1 MTGRT
6 ITIAGC
12 DRRTTRTFCVC
23 LILASLIG
31 LGNILLTSSIS
42 SAGSSPTKIVDPVP
56 HWVGGDGPS
65 AVFDQQ
71 DTWHMVY
78 GWIDGSG
85 ASFIN
90 HRTSKGTNETIVV
103 GGSAEVMCPGLA
115 IDSKDKLYVFYRST
129 KGSVYLINNSAGAW
143 SPPQKLVEP
152 GNPWSGSPSA
162 IFDKDGA
169 WHLVYGW
176 INSSTSYITHLSSSG
191 VKENIFVGEEG
202 SGSSPHLAID
212 PSGKLYVSFRG
223 THGAI
228 LGTSNIYGNWSV
240 PLQLV
245 DPVPHLAMGDSPSSV
260 FDKEGKGHM
269 VYGWINDSGSYF
281 ITYIKSS
288 GIKKNL
294 IEGATEPACNPEIA
308 VNSNDDMLVFYRS
321 TKGSIYSMVLDK
333 IPNIPPTVV
342 QTSPPDHSLV
352 GATDVNLTWSG
363 KDQDGDIL
371 GYYLFFDDVGGYTL
385 VGYQNTTTYH
395 ATGLKDGTR
404 YYWTVIPN
412 DGKVNGTSLSGIMSF
427 TVRAQ
432 QGTPIIALWI
442 DIGQPEIMLTLGDSK
457 EIDIQVNCIGADI
470 KSVHLQSALEG
481 KLHLQVE
488 QLTAS
493 QDIKAGVPVTF
504 KTRISLKG
512 GGYRSDETG
521 HVGITALGDGID
533 SPTRSVLVSYDRKN
547 STIPPGPDVRPI
559 VAAVGIGVTV
569 LTVSLLAGTEIG
581 LLGVA
586 HLFMPLYSKPKKHEK
601 RDQVT
606 RGKIQDYIMANP
618 GDHYSL
624 IKKGL
629 DLKHGPLTYNL
640 DVLEREG
647 RIVCSRDGIF
657 KRFYPKDAPTV
668 NKNEYTYTQYSI
680 IDHIRKEPGI
690 TQVLLAKR
698 MKTSKQVI
706 DYHVNSL
713 MLADIITLKKEG
725 KMTHCFLK
733 DQKGQGS

>member
-1 MTGRT
+1 MTGKT
-6 ITIAGC
+6 ITILGC
-12 DRRTTRTFCVC
+12 DQRTIRTFWVC

-143 SPPQKLVEP
+143 SAPQKLVDP

-162 IFDKDGA
+162 VFDKDGA
-169 WHLVYGW
+169 WHMVYGW
-176 INSSTSYITHLSSSG
+176 INSSTSYITHLSSTG

-202 SGSSPHLAID
+202 TGSSPHLAID

-245 DPVPHLAMGDSPSSV
+245 DPVPHLAMGDSPSTV
-260 FDKEGKGHM
+260 FDKDGKGHM

-281 ITYIKSS
+281 ITYIKSNGKS
-288 GIKKNL
+288 NGIKKNL

-308 VNSNDDMLVFYRS
+308 VDSKDDMLVFYRS
-321 TKGSIYSMVLDK
+321 THGSIYSMVLDK
-333 IPNIPPTVV
+333 IPNIPPTVG

-352 GATDVNLTWSG
+352 GATDVNLTWFG
-363 KDQDGDIL
+363 KDQDGDTL
-371 GYYLFFDDVGGYTL
+371 GYYLFFDDVDGHTL
-385 VGYQNTTTYH
+385 VGYQNVTTYH
-395 ATGLKDGTR
+395 AIGIKDGTR

-412 DGKVNGTSLSGIMSF
+412 DGKINGTSLSGIMSF

-432 QGTPIIALWI
+432 QVPPIIALWI
-442 DIGQPEIMLTLGDSK
+442 DIGQPEVMLTLGDSL
-457 EIDIQVNCIGADI
+457 DVDVVVNCIGADI
-470 KSVHLQSALEG
+470 KSVHLQSAQDG

-493 QDIKAGVPVTF
+493 QDIKAGAPVVF

-512 GGYRSDETG
+512 GGYRSTDTG

-533 SPTRSVLVSYDRKN
+533 SPTKSILVSYDKKN
-547 STIPPGPDVRPI
+547 STIPAGPDVRPY
-559 VAAVGIGVTV
+559 VAATGIGVTV
-569 LTVSLLAGTEIG
+569 LAVSFLAGTEIG

-586 HLFMPLYSKPKKHEK
+586 HLLMPLYSKRKDEK
-601 RDQVT
+601 QDRST

-629 DLKHGPLTYNL
+629 NRGRLTYNL
-640 DVLEREG
+640 LALEQEG
-647 RIVCSRDGIF
+647 KIVCSRDGIF
-657 KRFYPKDAPTV
+657 KRFYPKDAPLV
-668 NKNEYTYTQYSI
+668 NKNEYTYIQHSI
-680 IDHIRKEPGI
+680 IDYIRNEPGI
-690 TQVLLAKR
+690 TQALLAKR
-698 MKTSKQVI
+698 MNTSNQVI
-706 DYHVNSL
+706 DYHVHSL
-713 MLADIITLKKEG
+713 MLADAVTLKKKG
-725 KMTHCFLK
+725 KMTQCFLK
-733 DQKGQGS
+733 DQGS